1 MERVLWVHSAYQYLK
16 KAAALTPKAIVVCCH
31 VCLAFLTVDLVW
43 VGLINQGV
51 RSAVPGIVRAE
62 ALAHFEEGMSPAD
75 VALAESC
82 YSAPNASGIRR
93 FVGDPNQLHPLSRL
107 SRALSRTASG
117 AGLGPRA
124 GVKRV
129 HDEYQ
134 KLGIPL
140 TVTRSAYVVRSV
152 HDLLCCLTVLLV
164 MKNRQEVLSYLYQF
178 VTSCAP
184 RD

>member
-16 KAAALTPKAIVVCCH
+16 KVAALTPKAI
-31 VCLAFLTVDLVW
+31 LTVDLVW

-62 ALAHFEEGMSPAD
+62 ALARFEEGMSPAD

-117 AGLGPRA
+117 AGLRPRA

-178 VTSCAP
+178 VTSWAP